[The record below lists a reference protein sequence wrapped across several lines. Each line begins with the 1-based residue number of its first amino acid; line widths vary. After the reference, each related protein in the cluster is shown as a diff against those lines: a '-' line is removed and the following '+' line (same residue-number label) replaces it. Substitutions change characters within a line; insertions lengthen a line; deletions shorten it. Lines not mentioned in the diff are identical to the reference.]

1 LASRSRQKFWAHGR
15 SSEAHFGLTKV
26 GPTSI
31 NNSHGCMHGG
41 SDCGDQGA
49 MNGSDR
55 FKLALRPLIEVV
67 LLQQAST
74 GPAL

>member
-1 LASRSRQKFWAHGR
+1 
-15 SSEAHFGLTKV
+15 
-26 GPTSI
+26 
-31 NNSHGCMHGG
+31 MHGG